1 MSQRLEKKWEPRDA
15 EGKIYNDIPYQ
26 DIDFSTGNWM
36 VLTRTNKMLTAL
48 KDHMYDL
55 NLRFDAKQQELL
67 PKRMVSAY
75 RVWTRLNQGASVNKE
90 ELKDLWDY
98 LTVKD
103 GHLVRGYA
111 SNKTL
116 DSITSINIE
125 GLRAEYGLRAAG
137 SWETLRF
144 PETSKAYIRT
154 ILKSG
159 DDLMKPA
166 RIKLSTIHSV
176 KGEECDNVVL
186 FTDLERIIYDSAQ
199 KDADPEHRTFF
210 VGITRAK
217 EKLFI
222 TNQDYEY
229 QYNIGAPII

>member
-1 MSQRLEKKWEPRDA
+1 M
-15 EGKIYNDIPYQ
+15 
-26 DIDFSTGNWM
+26 
-36 VLTRTNKMLTAL
+36 
-48 KDHMYDL
+48 
-55 NLRFDAKQQELL
+55 
-67 PKRMVSAY
+67 
-75 RVWTRLNQGASVNKE
+75 
-90 ELKDLWDY
+90 WDY
-98 LTVKD
+98 LTVKQ

-116 DSITSINIE
+116 ESVDSINME
-125 GLRAEYGLRAAG
+125 GLREHYGLRAAG
-137 SWETLRF
+137 GWETLNF
-144 PETSKAYIRT
+144 PENSKIYIRT
-154 ILKSG
+154 ILKNE
-159 DDLMKPA
+159 DLMKPA

-186 FTDLERIIYDSAQ
+186 FTDLERIIYESAQ
-199 KDADPEHRTFF
+199 KDSDPEHRTFF